1 MDDLIRYSVITE
13 KNPREIVLLR
23 GTGCR
28 WRRCRFCD
36 YHLDFSR
43 DTAANTALNLAVLAQ
58 VTGQYGKL
66 EVINSGSF
74 VDLDPSTMD
83 EIERVC
89 AEKHIHTLHFECH
102 WRDRDAIDALR
113 ARFAAR
119 GVTVRI
125 KIGVE
130 SFDADYRETVLVK
143 GIDERDP
150 AKIAAL
156 FDECCLLVGLCGQ
169 TADSMT
175 RDIETG
181 LAHFDRVCVN
191 LMTPNS
197 APLQPDAAVCA
208 CFVREVA
215 PRWANDPRVDLL
227 LHNTDF
233 GVGGT
238 EHA

>member
-1 MDDLIRYSVITE
+1 MDDLIRYSVIAE

-43 DTAANTALNLAVLAQ
+43 DTAENAALNRAVLAQ
-58 VTGQYGKL
+58 VTGQFGRL

-74 VDLDPSTMD
+74 SDLDADTMD
-83 EIERVC
+83 EIERICVD
-89 AEKHIHTLHFECH
+89 KHISTLHFECH
-102 WRDRDAIDALR
+102 WRDRDAICALR
-113 ARFAAR
+113 SRFAAR

-130 SFDADYRETVLVK
+130 SFDAEYRERVLVK

-150 AKIAAL
+150 ARIAAL
-156 FDECCLLVGLCGQ
+156 FDECCLIAGLQGQ
-169 TADSMT
+169 TAQSMT
-175 RDIETG
+175 RDIEIG

-191 LMTPNS
+191 LMTPNT
-197 APLQPDAAVCA
+197 APLQPDVAVCA

-215 PRWANDPRVDLL
+215 PRWAHEARVDLL

-233 GVGGT
+233 GVGGSA
-238 EHA
+238 HA